1 MARRK
6 SSTRRPTNAVPSQI
20 ARHLAEHGFRY
31 ESMGGNT
38 SGFRRVDGDG
48 TEYVVILADSQG
60 HAPSK
65 MTDAVDLFTAPRR
78 AEMTERR
85 YASVRE
91 LLHALEALD
100 RPLQAR
106 ASLMYSRAQA
116 GGSVTTERGVSYTGL
131 QLLSYVDVLDT
142 GGAPVGGGLALQGI
156 PEEGVGPLFVSSAD
170 FDQLADGRLH
180 TVDGVFYP
188 RARWAV
194 PGEQDRAIVPS
205 AAPQPDDPKHNGRGS
220 QFKVIR
226 TSPRYATSSKTF
238 RGSLTDARSVAIA
251 EVSTLG
257 IDNHT
262 GARATIYQRTRE
274 GFRPVEFVF
283 VDEQGRISL
292 APTETK
298 SNGARPLVHGI
309 EYPDDWPSYGRL
321 IVDEALV
328 RLEAAMR
335 DEWPDF
341 DEELAQRVEIC
352 LDELDRAVSA
362 ERISLANTPQTW
374 LDRYDRYREKVMER
388 EVSELLTAAYEGRA
402 PRL

>member
-6 SSTRRPTNAVPSQI
+6 SSTRRRPSNAVPSEI
-20 ARHLAEHGFRY
+20 ARHLAEHGFRH

-38 SGFRRVDGDG
+38 SAFRRVDGDG
-48 TEYVVILADSQG
+48 TEYVVTLADSQG

-65 MTDAVDLFTAPRR
+65 MTDAVDLFTAPRH

-131 QLLSYVDVLDT
+131 QLLAYVDAIDAN
-142 GGAPVGGGLALQGI
+142 GAPVGGGLALQGI
-156 PEEGVGPLFVSSAD
+156 PEDGVGPLFVSSAD

-188 RARWAV
+188 RARWAE
-194 PGEQDRAIVPS
+194 PGEQDRAIV
-205 AAPQPDDPKHNGRGS
+205 AAATADTAPAPKRNGV
-220 QFKVIR
+220 Q
-226 TSPRYATSSKTF
+226 
-238 RGSLTDARSVAIA
+238 
-251 EVSTLG
+251 
-257 IDNHT
+257 
-262 GARATIYQRTRE
+262 
-274 GFRPVEFVF
+274 
-283 VDEQGRISL
+283 
-292 APTETK
+292 
-298 SNGARPLVHGI
+298 PLVHGVQ
-309 EYPDDWPSYGRL
+309 YPADWPSFGRL

-341 DEELAQRVEIC
+341 DEELAQRVAIC
-352 LDELDRAVSA
+352 LDEIDQAV
-362 ERISLANTPQTW
+362 W
-374 LDRYDRYREKVMER
+374 
-388 EVSELLTAAYEGRA
+388 
-402 PRL
+402 